1 LVLWEARRL
10 DEQVHQTSSSSE
22 IFPLQRRSVLA
33 GSGRCSSVL
42 VTVSCRRRK
51 EPSASSRRTCTTV
64 AIFVLTSAMERCFVS
79 TCVTGWRHN
88 EGDSVERG
96 REELQEKRA
105 GISKL
110 FLGRVTEGGTRS
122 LGGGASGNT
131 VCQVP
136 NNVPEEVLHLPQH
149 LRGSP
154 TSPRIPTNQ
163 VKEEI

>member
-1 LVLWEARRL
+1 
-10 DEQVHQTSSSSE
+10 
-22 IFPLQRRSVLA
+22 
-33 GSGRCSSVL
+33 
-42 VTVSCRRRK
+42 
-51 EPSASSRRTCTTV
+51 
-64 AIFVLTSAMERCFVS
+64 
-79 TCVTGWRHN
+79 
-88 EGDSVERG
+88 VERG

-163 VKEEI
+163 IKEEI